1 MERLFLLKMVFI
13 NKSKVMEKEFERGH
27 HWCRGRVKGF
37 GFRLTLGRDAVL
49 DVLSR
54 TEDHLSAEDIY
65 IRVHETYPA
74 IGLTSVYRTLDML
87 VNIGL
92 VYKFDFGDGRARFEL
107 AEGPKGKDH
116 HHHLVCTGC
125 GRIVNYRDFID
136 EEVALLK
143 KTEEGLSEKH
153 NFAITNHL
161 IQFYGLCEDCRNK

>member
-1 MERLFLLKMVFI
+1 MAEDFD
-13 NKSKVMEKEFERGH
+13 RGR
-27 HWCRGRVKGF
+27 HWCHGKVRGC
-37 GFRLTLGRDAVL
+37 GFRMTLGREAVL

-54 TEDHLSAEDIY
+54 TDAHLSAEEVY
-65 IRVHETYPA
+65 LQVHKTYPA

-125 GRIVNYRDFID
+125 GRVINYRDFID

-143 KTEEGLSEKH
+143 KTEEGLSRKY
-153 NFAITNHL
+153 NFVITNHL
-161 IQFYGLCEDCRNK
+161 IQFYGLCEGCRRK

>member
-1 MERLFLLKMVFI
+1 MQMKMVS
-13 NKSKVMEKEFERGH
+13 NNGKGCMKGEFEKGH
-27 HWCRGRVKGF
+27 HWCRHRVKGC
-37 GFRLTLGRDAVL
+37 GFRMTIGRDAVL

-54 TEDHLSAEDIY
+54 TEEHLSAEDIY
-65 IRVHETYPA
+65 MRIHETYPSV
-74 IGLTSVYRTLDML
+74 GLTSVYRTLDLL
-87 VNIGL
+87 VSIGL

-136 EEVALLK
+136 DEVALLK
-143 KTEEGLSEKH
+143 KTEEGLSKKY

-161 IQFYGLCEDCRNK
+161 IQFYGLCEGCRKK

>member
-1 MERLFLLKMVFI
+1 MKMVFN
-13 NKSKVMEKEFERGH
+13 NKRSFMKSEFEQGH
-27 HWCRGRVKGF
+27 HWCRHRVKGC
-37 GFRLTLGRDAVL
+37 GFRMTIGREAVL

-65 IRVHETYPA
+65 MLVHETYPA
-74 IGLTSVYRTLDML
+74 IGLTSVYR
-87 VNIGL
+87 I
-92 VYKFDFGDGRARFEL
+92 EL

-143 KTEEGLSEKH
+143 KTEEGLSKKY

-161 IQFYGLCEDCRNK
+161 IQFYGLCEGCRKK